1 MPSLPVA
8 VRSPGQTSVGSPIAE
23 KPTEKDESQNWQTRL
38 SFGSTAP
45 HCEHVFVT
53 GKFCAADASTPVRRE
68 LDQHTTP
75 PQMSSRNLRKE
86 VAKEAMNGSGGGPEI
101 KHPFAGPAYRG

>member
-1 MPSLPVA
+1 MPWLPVA
-8 VRSPGQTSVGSPIAE
+8 VRSPGQTSAGSPIAE
-23 KPTEKDESQNWQTRL
+23 KPTEKDESQNWQTRV

-68 LDQHTTP
+68 LHQHTTS
-75 PQMSSRNLRKE
+75 PQMSSRNLRKA
-86 VAKEAMNGSGGGPEI
+86 VAKEVMNRNRGGPEI
-101 KHPFAGPAYRG
+101 RHPFAGLAYRG